1 MVTMELEQKIFDVGE
16 ESYFENE
23 REYFLAHDDFEVSQ
37 IYDSAK
43 QPILYF
49 IAESYYSK
57 VVVTLI
63 K

>member
-43 QPILYF
+43 QPLLYF
-49 IAESYYSK
+49 IAESY
-57 VVVTLI
+57 
-63 K
+63 